1 MGINVVKNVKE
12 KEEELIKEG
21 SIVRASDDEKLFMVI
36 ASADY
41 SGVDDEYMILDLK
54 TGLFYGG
61 RPSIEALV
69 KSYDLV
75 LATND
80 VDIICNNVK

>member
-1 MGINVVKNVKE
+1 MAINVVKNVKE
-12 KEEELIKEG
+12 KEEESIEVG
-21 SIVRASDDEKLFMVI
+21 SVVRSYDDERLYMVI
-36 ASADY
+36 ANGGDP
-41 SGVDDEYMILDLK
+41 DNDEYMILDLK

-61 RPSIEALV
+61 HESIGELV